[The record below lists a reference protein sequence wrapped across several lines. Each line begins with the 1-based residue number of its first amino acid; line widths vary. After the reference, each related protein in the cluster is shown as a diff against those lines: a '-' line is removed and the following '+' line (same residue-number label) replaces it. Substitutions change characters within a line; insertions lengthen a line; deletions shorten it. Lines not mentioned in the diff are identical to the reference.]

1 MHKKKNRFK
10 RTVPPME
17 VEHVDEDGNATRY
30 MGPPT
35 IEYYQLR
42 RADYNLKTTDKRIM
56 DVVGNI
62 CTGMSQVNWRMC
74 QRE

>member
-42 RADYNLKTTDKRIM
+42 RAHHNLKTTDKRIM
-56 DVVGNI
+56 DVVG
-62 CTGMSQVNWRMC
+62 
-74 QRE
+74 